1 MHATAALGY
10 TEEERPTACATR
22 LTCLRAPRGNINM
35 SYVPNVTAVYLRAFS
50 GFMSG
55 IDQPGASAASNSAEM
70 ADSWAQ
76 AVDTAWG
83 VNPVTSLELR
93 AIDQMSQSIWSGR
106 SPLENSVAF
115 AAGNYQAEA
124 IAVVVAAQAANA
136 EVVEEGIN
144 PNDPVSGTPYSLF
157 FALMPGDNAATV
169 AVGAPVAF
177 PQNGPTSAPAAA
189 NRADNFTFTLPNTGD
204 YEVDCQVSVS
214 EAGQLQLAL
223 GGVGLPDTV
232 AGRAT
237 GTSQIVISTIIHATA
252 GQVLSVINPAG
263 NSTALTIT
271 PIAGGTHSVSATL
284 KIKQVG

>member
-1 MHATAALGY
+1 MAALGY
-10 TEEERPTACATR
+10 TEEERPTACDARLTTR
-22 LTCLRAPRGNINM
+22 LWASRGNINM
-35 SYVPNVTAVYLRAFS
+35 SYVPNVTAVYLRAFE
-50 GFMSG
+50 GVLAAFAE
-55 IDQPGASAASNSAEM
+55 PGPKAPTDIAEM
-70 ADSWAQ
+70 ADAFAQ

-83 VNPVTSLELR
+83 ANPVTTFELR
-93 AIDQMSQSIWSGR
+93 AIQSMSHSTWSDR
-106 SPLENSVAF
+106 SVLEH
-115 AAGNYQAEA
+115 AGAYLAGSYQAEA
-124 IAVVVAAQAANA
+124 IALVVAVQAGNA

-144 PNDPVSGTPYSLF
+144 PNDPSGLTPYSLF

-177 PQNGPTSAPAAA
+177 PQNGPTNGAAV
-189 NRADNFTFTLPNTGD
+189 RADNFTFTLPNTGD
-204 YEVDCQVSVS
+204 YEVDCQVSVT

-223 GGVGLPDTV
+223 GGAGLPNTV

-263 NSTALTIT
+263 NATALTIT
-271 PIAGGTHSVSATL
+271 PIAGGTHAVSATL